1 MFQAVLSTG
10 NKGKNTA
17 SKPVW
22 HAFEDGQ
29 QNTRAWSFKRNV
41 HVVVFFIQLL
51 PDFFALLS
59 VLWAVLMLFPMAWF
73 KVLALDAQGKCQN
86 NLK

>member
-1 MFQAVLSTG
+1 MLL
-10 NKGKNTA
+10 KMD
-17 SKPVW
+17 SKTPGHGPLRGMYMW
-22 HAFEDGQ
+22 F
-29 QNTRAWSFKRNV
+29 FY
-41 HVVVFFIQLL
+41 FIQLL

>member
-1 MFQAVLSTG
+1 MLL
-10 NKGKNTA
+10 KMD
-17 SKPVW
+17 SKTPG
-22 HAFEDGQ
+22 HGPLRGMYMCF
-29 QNTRAWSFKRNV
+29 
-41 HVVVFFIQLL
+41 VFFIQLL

>member
-1 MFQAVLSTG
+1 MAFG
-10 NKGKNTA
+10 NNGKNTT
-17 SKPVW
+17 SEPVW

-41 HVVVFFIQLL
+41 HVWVFFLIQLL

-59 VLWAVLMLFPMAWF
+59 VLSAVLMLFLMAWF
-73 KVLALDAQGKCQN
+73 KVLAMDAQGKCQN